1 MIVLGNVPAGIVLY
15 LPFDTYNSS
24 GASVTITGLAV
35 TDIEIYKNGSI
46 TQRSSDNGYALLDT
60 DGIDFD
66 GSTGLHGFS
75 IDLADN
81 SDASFYAAGS
91 TYWVHVN
98 AITVDGQT
106 VRFTYW
112 FRLTI
117 AEATTGVPRVDVYS
131 WDGDSAAVEVNTE
144 LGVPNVVARG
154 YIDGGTGEGTDYPN
168 NFNTLTIANSAV
180 AANITRYG
188 GTAGTFSGGR
198 PEVNVSHFGGT
209 AGTFSAGRPEV
220 NTTHAAG
227 TAWGSGAITAAA
239 IASSAFTSAKF
250 ATGALANGVFAAG
263 AIDAAALAADT
274 ITAAKLAADVTTEL
288 QNGLATSASQMTLQ
302 TTANN
307 IYTNTDVATSTRM
320 ATYTQPTGFLAA
332 TFPGTVAS
340 TTNITAAAGVAVSS
354 IGTNVISAASI
365 AAAAANKIAD
375 HNRRRTQANV
385 EASGDG
391 DALSLGSEYGMIQQI
406 QAAEVSGTDLD
417 VYQTDGLT
425 LIASLALQSATSTD
439 VIIGV
444 GL

>member
-1 MIVLGNVPAGIVLY
+1 MIALGQIPAGIVLY
-15 LPFDTYNSS
+15 LPFDTYDSN
-24 GASVTITGLAV
+24 GGSVTITGLAV
-35 TDIEIYKNGSI
+35 TDIEIYKNGST

-81 SDASFYAAGS
+81 SDSGFYAQGS
-91 TYWVHVN
+91 TYWIHVN

-106 VRFTYW
+106 VKFTYW
-112 FRLTI
+112 LRLVS
-117 AEATTGVPRVDVYS
+117 AESVSGLPRIDVKA
-131 WDGDSAAVEVNTE
+131 WAGDQASVSVEGN
-144 LGVPNVVARG
+144 LGYPQMVAGG
-154 YIDGGTGEGTDYPN
+154 YYDDTAGEGRRFPSN
-168 NFNTLTIANSAV
+168 LETLTIADNAT
-180 AANITRYG
+180 AANITRSA
-188 GTAGTFSGGR
+188 GTAITSSGGR
-198 PEVNVSHFGGT
+198 MEVNV
-209 AGTFSAGRPEV
+209 
-220 NTTHAAG
+220 THAAG
-227 TAWGSGAITAAA
+227 TAWASGAITAAS
-239 IASSAFTSAKF
+239 IASAALTSAKF
-250 ATGALANGVFAAG
+250 ASGALANGVFAAG

-274 ITAAKLAADVTTEL
+274 ITAAKVAADVTTEL
-288 QNGLATSASQMTLQ
+288 QSGLATSSSQMTLQ

-307 IYTNTDVATSTRM
+307 IYANTDVATSTRM

-340 TTNITAAAGVAVSS
+340 TTNITSAAGCAVSS
-354 IGTNVISAASI
+354 LGTNVISAASI

-391 DALSLGSEYGMIQQI
+391 DALNLKSEYGMIQQL
-406 QAAEVSGTDLD
+406 QSAEVDGTDLD